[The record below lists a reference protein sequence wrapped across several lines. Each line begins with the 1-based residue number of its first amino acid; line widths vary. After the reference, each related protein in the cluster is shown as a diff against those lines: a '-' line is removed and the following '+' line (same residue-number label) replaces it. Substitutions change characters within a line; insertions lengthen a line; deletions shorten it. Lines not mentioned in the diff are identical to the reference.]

1 MKTRFA
7 NICRCA
13 SAIALCQIVGTANAS
28 PPTFEWRALDATPS
42 DQSCKAVLFEQP
54 RAIAI
59 DHDGN
64 LYVANEKG
72 FNALQKIS
80 TDGTIKTVLNRAAP
94 NLKSQPYV
102 NLSLAIDR
110 TGRFILGVGGRGT
123 IEQLGKDG
131 ALTVLAGQP
140 GIKAL
145 VDGPADKAQFK
156 AIAAVA
162 IGPQGDIYVA
172 DSRTIR
178 RVSTDAMVTTLAG
191 DEHAKVDYADGQGQ
205 AAALGVPKGL
215 VVDDGGT
222 VFVADGS
229 YRHGEGSRSSS
240 FGLIR
245 KIDKTGLVTS
255 IAGNMRAEGGYLDGN
270 GLNSQFTEVFGMAMD
285 ADHDLF
291 VTEAQEEI
299 RFAVRKISATLDV
312 TTILNA
318 GSLAD
323 FEKDRDGTD
332 AAFYKPTGI
341 AVDRGGVVYFADT
354 GGNKLHRIDKQ
365 AQMIQA
371 EPERWS
377 DAYVTTLC
385 ALVAPSP

>member
-1 MKTRFA
+1 MKTRSAIFFRIA
-7 NICRCA
+7 TAVALCLIVSFA
-13 SAIALCQIVGTANAS
+13 SAA
-28 PPTFEWRALDATPS
+28 PPKLEWRALSDTPN
-42 DQSCKAVLFEQP
+42 DQSCRAVLFEKAQ
-54 RAIAI
+54 AIAI
-59 DHDGN
+59 DRDGN
-64 LYVANEKG
+64 IYITNEKG
-72 FNALQKIS
+72 INALQKIT
-80 TDGTIKTVLNRAAP
+80 TDGTITTLIDRSATNQKG
-94 NLKSQPYV
+94 QPYV
-102 NLSLAIDR
+102 DLSLAIDQ
-110 TGRFILGVGGRGT
+110 TGGTVLGVGGRGT
-123 IEQLGKDG
+123 IERLGKDG
-131 ALTVLAGQP
+131 SLTVLAGQP
-140 GIKAL
+140 GKKAI

-162 IGPQGDIYVA
+162 IGPHGDIYVA

-178 RVSTDAMVTTLAG
+178 RLSANGIVTTLAG
-191 DEHAKVDYADGQGQ
+191 DEHAKKDYADGQGQ

-215 VVDDGGT
+215 AVDDGGT

-245 KIDKTGLVTS
+245 KIDKTGSVTS
-255 IAGNMRAEGGYLDGN
+255 IAGMMRGEGGYLDGN
-270 GLNSQFTEVFGMAMD
+270 GSNSAFTELFGMAMD

-341 AVDRGGVVYFADT
+341 AVDRGGVVYFVDT

-385 ALVAPSP
+385 ETQP